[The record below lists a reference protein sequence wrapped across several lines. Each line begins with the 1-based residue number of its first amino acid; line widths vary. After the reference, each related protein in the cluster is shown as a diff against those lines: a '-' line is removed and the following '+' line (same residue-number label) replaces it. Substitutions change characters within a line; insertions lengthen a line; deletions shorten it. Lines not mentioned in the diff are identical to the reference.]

1 MTDDAKGAETI
12 GIVRRLRDGRF
23 SDDELDAMLNRLS
36 ELLGDHDI
44 NALQVPEDAG
54 PYRAEIVE
62 LLARIPEGWGRWI
75 SCDAGWYPLITTLG
89 ADLARVDPHYEV
101 HQIKE
106 KFGALRF
113 YADTNLGGDLGERF
127 DALIEDAEARSAHIC
142 ERCGSHSAELCSSG
156 TTYMR
161 YKTLCD
167 ACRGAIRASG
177 TDDYRP
183 NRTLLAFLRRKIRR
197 PGHGCRSF
205 ITMARRMKG
214 LLGSTR
220 VLA

>member
-1 MTDDAKGAETI
+1 MTDDPKGAETI
-12 GIVRRLRDGRF
+12 GIIRRLRDGRF

-44 NALQVPEDAG
+44 NALHVPEDAG

-89 ADLARVDPHYEV
+89 ADLALVDPHYEV

-113 YADTNLGGDLGERF
+113 YAETDLEGELGERF
-127 DALIEDAEARSAHIC
+127 DALIEAAEARSAHIC
-142 ERCGSHSAELCSSG
+142 ERCGSHSAELSSSG
-156 TTYMR
+156 TTYTR
-161 YKTLCD
+161 YKTLC
-167 ACRGAIRASG
+167 AVCRDTIRADG
-177 TDDYRP
+177 FVDYRP
-183 NRTLLAFLRRKIRR
+183 SAHQERNQDDW
-197 PGHGCRSF
+197 
-205 ITMARRMKG
+205 
-214 LLGSTR
+214 
-220 VLA
+220 

>member
-1 MTDDAKGAETI
+1 VAHPDSSAEI
-12 GIVRRLRDGRF
+12 AELVRHLRNGRF
-23 SDDELDAMLNRLS
+23 DDEGLTALLSRLN

-44 NALQVPEDAG
+44 NALHVPQDSG

-89 ADLARVDPHYEV
+89 ADLALVDPHYEV

-113 YADTNLGGDLGERF
+113 YAATNLEGELGERF

-142 ERCGSHSAELCSSG
+142 ERCGHSAELCSNG
-156 TTYMR
+156 TNHKR
-161 YKTLCD
+161 YKTLCI
-167 ACRGAIRASG
+167 ACRDVMRADGSA
-177 TDDYRP
+177 DYRP
-183 NRTLLAFLRRKIRR
+183 SVHQERN
-197 PGHGCRSF
+197 HDDW
-205 ITMARRMKG
+205 
-214 LLGSTR
+214 
-220 VLA
+220 

>member
-12 GIVRRLRDGRF
+12 GIIRRLRDRRF
-23 SDDELDAMLNRLS
+23 SDDELDAMLNRLN

-44 NALQVPEDAG
+44 NALHVPEDAG

-89 ADLARVDPHYEV
+89 ADMTLVDPHYEV

-113 YADTNLGGDLGERF
+113 YAETDLEGELGERF
-127 DALIEDAEARSAHIC
+127 DALIEAAEARSAHIC
-142 ERCGSHSAELCSSG
+142 ERCGSHSAALSSSG
-156 TTYMR
+156 TTYTR
-161 YKTLCD
+161 YKTLCA
-167 ACRGAIRASG
+167 ACRDAIREDGSV
-177 TDDYRP
+177 DYRP
-183 NRTLLAFLRRKIRR
+183 SPRQERNQDDW
-197 PGHGCRSF
+197 
-205 ITMARRMKG
+205 
-214 LLGSTR
+214 
-220 VLA
+220 